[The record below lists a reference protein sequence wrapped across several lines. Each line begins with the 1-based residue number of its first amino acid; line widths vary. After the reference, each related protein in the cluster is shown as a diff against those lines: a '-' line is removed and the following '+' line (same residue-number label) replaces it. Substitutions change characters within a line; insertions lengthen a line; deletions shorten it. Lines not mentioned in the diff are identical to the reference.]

1 MGPDR
6 PVRKRISA
14 GPPVRFTQND
24 TIAAISS
31 PAGPGG
37 RAIVRLS
44 GDDALAVA
52 ETLFEGKSAALN
64 DLPGFHHLDGVVAT
78 GDLALPGR
86 AYVFRGPRSYTRQDV
101 VELHLP
107 GSPAAARQVLAALV
121 EAGAR
126 PAEAGEFTARAF
138 FAGRID
144 LSAAQAVA
152 DIIDAADTAQLR
164 SAVAAL
170 QGQVYQLCAS
180 LARRVTA
187 ELALVEASIDMAD
200 EGLALDTPTAVAD
213 RLALIARDT
222 RAAAERAEEIPEAT
236 HQPTVVLAGAP
247 NAGKSSL
254 LNALTGEDR
263 AIVSALAGTTRD
275 VLSAPLELSGVTVS
289 LTDAAGLGSTTD
301 PLADQ
306 ADSAARQAASAA
318 DVLCLVIDL
327 PDMHLDLAEGL
338 RRELRMINPSA
349 PLVVLANKIDR
360 VASPADVLA
369 RLTQRFDVTPL
380 ATSAIT
386 GEGLDELREH
396 LTELLHVSAARSG
409 EAMGLHHRQ
418 KLSLLAAGDATALA
432 AERLSTCHDLADAA
446 EIVALDLRDALA
458 ELGRISGE
466 VITDDVLAEIF
477 GRFCVGK

>member
-1 MGPDR
+1 
-6 PVRKRISA
+6 
-14 GPPVRFTQND
+14 VRFTHDD

-44 GDDALAVA
+44 GDDA
-52 ETLFEGKSAALN
+52 AALAAAVFHATPAIS
-64 DLPGFHHLDGVVAT
+64 DLPGFRSVDGLIVAGELT
-78 GDLALPGR
+78 LPGR

-107 GSPAAARQVLAALV
+107 GSPAAATRVLAALLA
-121 EAGAR
+121 AGAR
-126 PAEAGEFTARAF
+126 SAEAGEFTARAF

-164 SAVAAL
+164 SAMATL
-170 QGQVYQLCAS
+170 QGQVHQLCVG
-180 LARRVTA
+180 LAQRVTS
-187 ELALVEASIDMAD
+187 ELALVEASIDMA
-200 EGLALDTPTAVAD
+200 EESLAFDTPAAVAE
-213 RLALIARDT
+213 RLATVADDI
-222 RAAAERAEEIPEAT
+222 RAAADRAEEIPEAT
-236 HQPTVVLAGAP
+236 HQPTVVLAGPP

-275 VLSAPLELSGVTVS
+275 VLSAPLDLAGVTVN
-289 LTDAAGLGSTTD
+289 LTDAAGLGATSD
-301 PLADQ
+301 PLAGQ
-306 ADSAARQAASAA
+306 ADSAARQAARAA

-327 PDMHLDLAEGL
+327 PEMHLALANDL
-338 RRELRMINPSA
+338 RDELASLNPAA
-349 PLVVLANKIDR
+349 PLVVLANKIDQ
-360 VASPADVLA
+360 VSPPADALAALA
-369 RLTQRFDVTPL
+369 RQFDTTPL
-380 ATSAIT
+380 ATSATT
-386 GEGLDELREH
+386 GDGLDALRSH
-396 LTELLHVSAARSG
+396 LTELLHVTTTRSG

-418 KLSLLAAGDATALA
+418 KLNLLAAADAAALA
-432 AERLSTCHDLADAA
+432 SERLATCDDLADGA

-458 ELGRISGE
+458 QLGAISGE
-466 VITDDVLAEIF
+466 VVTDDVLAEIF

>member
-1 MGPDR
+1 MGPDW
-6 PVRKRISA
+6 PIRKLISTE
-14 GPPVRFTQND
+14 PCVRFTHDD

-44 GDDALAVA
+44 GPDAGALADA
-52 ETLFEGKSAALN
+52 IFQGSTPMAN
-64 DLPGFHHLDGVVAT
+64 LPGFHATDGMVVA
-78 GDLALPGR
+78 GDLALPAR

-101 VELHLP
+101 IELHLP
-107 GSPAAARQVLAALV
+107 GSPAAATMVLNALLA
-121 EAGAR
+121 AGAR

-164 SAVAAL
+164 SAMATL
-170 QGQVYQLCAS
+170 QGQVHELC
-180 LARRVTA
+180 LALSKRLTA
-187 ELALVEASIDMAD
+187 ELALVEASIDLAE
-200 EGLALDTPTAVAD
+200 EGLDLDTPAAVAA
-213 RLALIARDT
+213 RLGEIATDI
-222 RAAAERAEEIPEAT
+222 RAAADRADDIPEGT
-236 HQPTVVLAGAP
+236 HQPTVILAGAP

-275 VLSAPLELSGVTVS
+275 VLSAPLALAGVTVD
-289 LTDAAGLGSTTD
+289 LTDAAGLGRTND

-306 ADSAARQAASAA
+306 ADSAARHAAQRA
-318 DVLCLVIDL
+318 DVLCHVIDL
-327 PDMHLDLAEGL
+327 TAPHLETAQSLQADLLA
-338 RRELRMINPSA
+338 MNPRA
-349 PLVVLANKIDR
+349 PLVLLANKTD
-360 VASPADVLA
+360 ACADVPATMAMLA
-369 RLTQRFDVTPL
+369 KQFDLTPL
-380 ATSAIT
+380 GVCALT
-386 GEGLDELREH
+386 GEGLDELKAH
-396 LTELLHVSAARSG
+396 LTDLLHVTASRSG

-418 KLSLLAAGDATALA
+418 KLNLQAAAGAAALA
-432 AERLSTCHDLADAA
+432 GERLSDCDHLADAA

-458 ELGRISGE
+458 EIGKISGE
-466 VITDDVLAEIF
+466 VVTDDVLGEIF